1 MRMQLPRTGDVPG
14 WARIMRDRRLVL
26 PGFLA
31 VVGVGIAVH
40 VTLPVGSLEQSIVY
54 DLIGLASALAIF
66 GGVVLF
72 KPTRPAPWLFVGAG
86 QLMFVIGDG
95 LWTWLESIGESPFP
109 SVADIAYVAGYPLLG
124 IGFTLAI
131 RLRVRGGDRAGLLD
145 GWILAAA
152 SALLGW
158 VVLIRP
164 VLDESLDPLALAI
177 SAAYPLGDLILI
189 GVAIGLVATPGSRT
203 PAFVLLV
210 AGVAA
215 QFAVD
220 VAYAFQVADEAY
232 LSGSLIDL
240 GWLGAYALTGAA
252 ALHPSMRDVAAPHP
266 VTVAWLGRLRMAFLA
281 LAMLTGPGMVLLVD
295 LRWDSDVAVLAV
307 GSGFLSILV
316 LVRLAG
322 VVRALARDNAAR
334 RNLEDELSYHAAH
347 DPLTGLANRRRFVD
361 RLEAVLAANPGGRL
375 SVLFLDLDDFKT
387 VNDTAGH
394 TVGDQLLATVGARL
408 RGHLRDGDLAARLGG
423 DEFGILLA
431 GSGIPAAM
439 TVAQRL
445 LAAMSEPVA
454 LDGHTTTIRTSIGIV
469 DGSRPGATGPE
480 LLRDADIAM
489 YAAKA
494 SGKGRAAVYAPEM
507 RATVINRLQLEEDL
521 RAAIRQRQLVLEYEP
536 ILELGGGRLRA
547 AEALVRWEH
556 PTRGPLQPDAFI
568 PLAEETGLIVD
579 IGRWVIRSA
588 CRQLARWREHLEP
601 GMVMSVNLSAH
612 QLADAKLLGDVRAAL
627 DANRLPPD
635 ALVVEVTESALLMD
649 GDDALANLAALRAM
663 GIRVAIDDFGTGYS
677 SLSYLGRLP
686 VDILKVDRA
695 FVSRLDSE
703 EEARPLAA
711 VVVRLGETLGL
722 ETIAEGIETP
732 QQLAALRRLG
742 CALGQGFL
750 FARPASAD
758 AFEAAV
764 RDLGAVPM
772 TAGTA
777 SRRTRSRSR
786 LRPSAQ
792 PG

>member
-1 MRMQLPRTGDVPG
+1 MQIPRAGDAPLRV
-14 WARIMRDRRLVL
+14 AVVRDRRLVL

-31 VVGVGIAVH
+31 VIGAGILVH
-40 VTLPVGSLEQSIVY
+40 VALPAGSLEQSIVY
-54 DLIGLASALAIF
+54 DLVGLVATLAILV
-66 GGVVLF
+66 GVVLF
-72 KPTRPAPWLFVGAG
+72 RPTRLAPWLFIGAG
-86 QLMFVIGDG
+86 QLMFILGDT

-109 SVADIAYVAGYPLLG
+109 SVADIAYVAGYPLFG
-124 IGFTLAI
+124 IGFALAI
-131 RLRVRGGDRAGLLD
+131 RMRVNGGDRAGLLD

-152 SALLGW
+152 SALVGW
-158 VVLIRP
+158 VVLVRP
-164 VLDESLDPLALAI
+164 VLDESLDTLALAI

-215 QFAVD
+215 QFAMD
-220 VAYAFQVADEAY
+220 VAYAFQVAGETY
-232 LSGSLIDL
+232 VSGSLIDL

-252 ALHPSMRDVAAPHP
+252 ALHPSMREVAAPHP
-266 VTVAWLGRLRMAFLA
+266 VSVAWLGRLRMTFLA
-281 LAMLTGPGMVLLVD
+281 VAMLTGPGLVLLVD
-295 LRWDSDVAVLAV
+295 LRWDSDVPVLAI

-316 LVRLAG
+316 LVRLSG

-334 RNLEDELSYHAAH
+334 RKLEDELSYRAAH

-361 RLEAVLAANPGGRL
+361 RLETVLAANPGGRL

-394 TVGDQLLATVGARL
+394 TVGDQLLAVVGARL

-423 DEFGILLA
+423 DEFGILLD
-431 GSGIPAAM
+431 GSDVPAAM
-439 TVAQRL
+439 VVAQRL
-445 LAAMSEPVA
+445 LAAMAEPVA

-469 DGSRPGATGPE
+469 DGSRPGAKGPE

-507 RATVINRLQLEEDL
+507 RATVIDRLQLEADL
-521 RAAIRQRQLVLEYEP
+521 RAAIRQRQLLLEYEP
-536 ILELGGGRLRA
+536 ILELDGGRLRA

-579 IGRWVIRSA
+579 IGRWVIRAA
-588 CRQLARWREHLEP
+588 CRQLARWRERLEP
-601 GMVMSVNLSAH
+601 GMVMSVNLSAR
-612 QLADAKLLGDVRAAL
+612 QLADAGLVGDVRAAL
-627 DANRLPPD
+627 EANRLPAE

-649 GDDALANLAALRAM
+649 GDDALANLVALRAM

-750 FARPASAD
+750 FARPATAR

-772 TAGTA
+772 TAVAA
-777 SRRTRSRSR
+777 SRHTRARSR